1 MLEGLYRTGATTN
14 LRYEAGDLLYRKGD
28 EAGSLYIVTNGLI
41 RLSVTYQGN
50 VGTRDSTLGLL
61 GPWDVSGHPVFVDGR
76 FRKATAEALTDC
88 EVMKVPSVVVKRVV
102 RQYPEIA
109 LSVATLLELML
120 VEYEEL
126 VGCLLTRRT
135 DARLANLF
143 PILARK
149 VGKRTES
156 GHLALSR
163 RFSRRELAAMV
174 ASTRE
179 SVTAAM
185 FELRECGAIA
195 EEKKGGIILLDPAK
209 LEEISRR

>member
-1 MLEGLYRTGATTN
+1 MLEVLYETGATVN
-14 LRYEAGDLLYRKGD
+14 LRYEAGEILYQRGD
-28 EAGSLYIVTNGLI
+28 EAGSLYVVTEGLI
-41 RLSVTYQGN
+41 RLSVPYQGN
-50 VGTRDSTLGLL
+50 VGIRDSTLGLL
-61 GPWDVSGHPVFVDGR
+61 GPWDISGHPIFVDGR
-76 FRKATAEALTDC
+76 FRKATAEAITDC
-88 EVMKVPSVVVKRVV
+88 EVVKVPRVLVKRVI
-102 RQYPEIA
+102 RQHPEIA
-109 LSVATLLELML
+109 LGMATLLELML

-156 GHLALSR
+156 GYLGLSR

-185 FELRECGAIA
+185 IELRERGAIA
-195 EEKKGGIILLDPAK
+195 EEKKGGIILLDPNE
-209 LEEISRR
+209 LEEISRW